1 MLRMIAKLWNQQ
13 FDQESE
19 NLYKQINSSLKSYLP
34 MQYKRKTVM
43 RLLRYC
49 IDKSDYERQNNNYEN
64 SFICLDLAFKKFFE
78 LEKYHLVDQF
88 TTKQLQNPNAQ

>member
-1 MLRMIAKLWNQQ
+1 
-13 FDQESE
+13 
-19 NLYKQINSSLKSYLP
+19 
-34 MQYKRKTVM
+34 M

-88 TTKQLQNPNAQ
+88 TTKQLQKSQY